1 MSAAPPNA
9 GNGAVTTC
17 CKVLSFGSLDGVAVV
32 RGLIRGRFPPYHLV
46 RRNEFAFGRGRRPTN
61 QATTRRF
68 SITLLMAGLPLITVG
83 SKVFCHFP

>member
-1 MSAAPPNA
+1 MSAARPNA

-17 CKVLSFGSLDGVAVV
+17 CKALSFGCLDGIGVA
-32 RGLIRGRFPPYHLV
+32 RGLIRGQLPQYHVV
-46 RRNEFAFGRGRRPTN
+46 RRNEFASGRGRRPAN

-68 SITLLMAGLPLITVG
+68 SITLLKAGLPLVTVG